1 MTGWFADL
9 FRFAWGL
16 LYWNTRKSW
25 FRLRRGRSECPCQ
38 SPSDS
43 GRAYETGCEA
53 SLSWNRQG
61 RFRRLCPLLV
71 QTPQGLRCA
80 ADTADV
86 RPFWGVAARYFG
98 GAVLGLYVA
107 AVLAVFIFLRTVGYP
122 VSIVHV
128 GLPPLW
134 DKVGQARGWFFLDQS
149 NRAFAAG
156 RTAEGLLA
164 LANAYEFDPGNYEAG
179 IALAKNYQAGQPA
192 RSDAVFRKLLGEHPD
207 KRHATA
213 QDWFRALLARGN
225 FAQVAALAHE
235 EILMNTPHAGV
246 WMRALLFATRRT
258 RDDALLHDLAA
269 RTEPAARAWQSLLEA
284 ELLLRSGRTPEA
296 RAALERPWAAP
307 APPFAL
313 FYRVN
318 ALIGLGDAYAALDLL
333 ARHPGVLDAEA
344 TVTLRLAAFATQGA
358 ANPLERQVD
367 ELLGSRL
374 NPATVK
380 ILCAQLIRFPDPV
393 LFSRLWEK
401 VSREALPF
409 NATTAG
415 AWFSLLATAGAIG
428 DSERLRAITT
438 QLKAT
443 SEDPFIA
450 LNVVEAFFLGKT
462 AERRITAFLPILP
475 LPLEVTY
482 ALLERYLPAP
492 VAAPTTPE
500 RA

>member
-1 MTGWFADL
+1 VPGWFADL
-9 FRFAWGL
+9 LRLAWGL

-53 SLSWNRQG
+53 SLSWNRQA

-71 QTPQGLRCA
+71 ETPQGLRCA
-80 ADTADV
+80 ANTADV

-98 GAVLGLYVA
+98 GAALSLYVA
-107 AVLAVFIFLRTVGYP
+107 SVLAVFIFLRTVGYP

-134 DKVGQARGWFFLDQS
+134 HKVGQARGWFFLDQS

-179 IALAKNYQAGQPA
+179 IALAKKYQAGQPA
-192 RSDAVFRKLLGEHPD
+192 RSDVVFRQLLSEHPD

-225 FAQVAALAHE
+225 FAQVAMLAHE

-258 RDDALLHDLAA
+258 RDDALLHNLVA
-269 RTEPAARAWQSLLEA
+269 RSEPAARAWHPLLEA

-296 RAALERPWAAP
+296 RAALERPWVA

-313 FYRVN
+313 FHRVN
-318 ALIGLGDAYAALDLL
+318 ALIELGDAYGALDFL
-333 ARHPGVLDAEA
+333 ARHAGVLDAEA
-344 TVTLRLAAFATQGA
+344 TVTLRLAAFAAQGA
-358 ANPLERQVD
+358 ATPLARQVD

-380 ILCAQLIRFPDPV
+380 ILCAQLIRFPNPN
-393 LFSRLWEK
+393 LFARLWEK
-401 VSREALPF
+401 VSREEMPF
-409 NATTAG
+409 NTVTAG
-415 AWFSLLATAGAIG
+415 AWFSLLGAAGAMG
-428 DSERLRAITT
+428 DKERLSAITT
-438 QLKAT
+438 QLKGT
-443 SEDPFIA
+443 SKNPFIA
-450 LNVVEAFFLGKT
+450 LNVVESFFLGET

-482 ALLERYLPAP
+482 ALLDRYLPPP
-492 VAAPTTPE
+492 VAAPATPE